1 MAFQTG
7 TRVDP
12 RLLDYSGYA
21 QGMANAA
28 QIQAAALADLGARV
42 GSQVEKYYENKK
54 EKELKQSTISSIES
68 LIKSNPE
75 FAKTLNVTKAPMDT
89 GEVDESG
96 NPIFTI
102 GFEEGAVKAAAT
114 EAYNVLGQEASTA
127 FVGASYLKALEGDE
141 EVITGGGITNATE
154 FKEYIKID
162 NPNYDF
168 KKEKGTGR
176 TIIVKRDIDG
186 KFKPV
191 TDPNDEIFMLT
202 DNPKAY
208 FAMYKPSDSQGLY
221 R

>member
-7 TRVDP
+7 SRVDP

-42 GSQVEKYYENKK
+42 GSQVEKYYEKK
-54 EKELKQSTISSIES
+54 EEKELKQSTISSIES

-75 FAKTLNVTKAPMDT
+75 FAKTLNVTKAPRDT

-96 NPIFTI
+96 NPVFTI

-114 EAYNVLGQEASTA
+114 EAYDVLGQEASTA

-141 EVITGGGITNATE
+141 EVTTGGLSNMEDFRLEVTS
-154 FKEYIKID
+154 
-162 NPNYDF
+162 NPDYQF
-168 KKEKGTGR
+168 KKKGGN
-176 TIIVKRDIDG
+176 TILTTRGADG
-186 KFKPV
+186 KFTEV
-191 TDPNDEIFMLT
+191 GPNDPIFKMT

-208 FAMYKPSDSQGLY
+208 YMFFTSDRANLY
-221 R
+221 

>member
-12 RLLDYSGYA
+12 SLLNYSGYA

-141 EVITGGGITNATE
+141 EVTTGGISNMEDFKLEIT
-154 FKEYIKID
+154 D
-162 NPNYDF
+162 NPDYKF
-168 KKEKGTGR
+168 MKKGGN
-176 TIIVKRDIDG
+176 TILTTRGADG
-186 KFKPV
+186 KFTEV
-191 TDPNDEIFMLT
+191 SPNDPIFLMT

-208 FAMYKPSDSQGLY
+208 YMFFTSDRANLY
-221 R
+221 